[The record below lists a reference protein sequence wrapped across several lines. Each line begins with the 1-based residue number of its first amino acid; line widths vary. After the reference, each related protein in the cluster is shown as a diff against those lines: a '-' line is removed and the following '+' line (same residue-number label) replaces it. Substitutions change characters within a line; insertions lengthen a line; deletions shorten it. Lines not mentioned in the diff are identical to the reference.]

1 MAPTGGAGATPP
13 PGTGRTTISDLLER
27 LRTRGWRLT
36 PQRRVVAQVL
46 EGDHVHLSAETV
58 HALATELLPEVS
70 LATVYNTLNELVA
83 MGELLEITVSGGRKR
98 YDPNVTRHHQHLVC
112 VQCGELR
119 DVLPAGEASLGLPR
133 ATRPTATGWS
143 MSTSCSGA
151 SAPAA
156 GTRPH
161 PPRTWAPRPLP
172 APDPA
177 PRSRRHERASG
188 AGSAGGEA

>member
-1 MAPTGGAGATPP
+1 VAPTGGAGATPP

-36 PQRRVVAQVL
+36 PQRRVVAKVL
-46 EGDHVHLSAETV
+46 EGDHVHLSAETA

-83 MGELLEITVSGGRKR
+83 MGEVDEVTVSGGPKR

-119 DVLPAGEASLGLPR
+119 DVLPAGEESLGLPSDQAHGYRLVDVDIVFRGLCPRCRDGATPSADLR
-133 ATRPTATGWS
+133 AT
-143 MSTSCSGA
+143 
-151 SAPAA
+151 SAP
-156 GTRPH
+156 
-161 PPRTWAPRPLP
+161 
-172 APDPA
+172 
-177 PRSRRHERASG
+177 RA
-188 AGSAGGEA
+188 